1 MSEEETGQSDVSRA
15 SSPKGYKVQSIG
27 IRKQKLHV
35 NPSKIY
41 TFKMFSGVNLDRGL
55 RATHDP
61 RSALRSNV
69 EMFIPTSLQWLKTVA
84 EALASL
90 LLI

>member
-1 MSEEETGQSDVSRA
+1 
-15 SSPKGYKVQSIG
+15 
-27 IRKQKLHV
+27 
-35 NPSKIY
+35 
-41 TFKMFSGVNLDRGL
+41 MFSGVNLDRGL

-69 EMFIPTSLQWLKTVA
+69 EMLIPTSLQWLKTVA